1 MILPQDKNKTCKN
14 DVISAGKYVRA
25 KEHLKKSQK
34 NENFFSLSPNY
45 GTSVC
50 YLCPRKVR
58 LTKIVNNNVNKKS
71 RDMKNTDY
79 SSVNG
84 IQSIISSE
92 SSFSTLLDIIGD
104 LGLEVI
110 SVTGEE

>member
-1 MILPQDKNKTCKN
+1 MAQAC
-14 DVISAGKYVRA
+14 VIFAPGKSA
-25 KEHLKKSQK
+25 
-34 NENFFSLSPNY
+34 
-45 GTSVC
+45 
-50 YLCPRKVR
+50 
-58 LTKIVNNNVNKKS
+58 KIVNNNVNKKS

-110 SVTGEE
+110 SVKGEG

>member
-1 MILPQDKNKTCKN
+1 MT
-14 DVISAGKYVRA
+14 
-25 KEHLKKSQK
+25 
-34 NENFFSLSPNY
+34 
-45 GTSVC
+45 
-50 YLCPRKVR
+50 
-58 LTKIVNNNVNKKS
+58 LTKIVNNNVNKNS

>member
-1 MILPQDKNKTCKN
+1 
-14 DVISAGKYVRA
+14 
-25 KEHLKKSQK
+25 
-34 NENFFSLSPNY
+34 
-45 GTSVC
+45 
-50 YLCPRKVR
+50 
-58 LTKIVNNNVNKKS
+58 
-71 RDMKNTDY
+71 MKNTDY

-110 SVTGEE
+110 SVKGEG

>member
-1 MILPQDKNKTCKN
+1 MT
-14 DVISAGKYVRA
+14 
-25 KEHLKKSQK
+25 
-34 NENFFSLSPNY
+34 
-45 GTSVC
+45 
-50 YLCPRKVR
+50 

-79 SSVNG
+79 STAANG

-92 SSFSTLLDIIGD
+92 ASFSTLLDIIGD

-110 SVTGEE
+110 SVTNEE

>member
-1 MILPQDKNKTCKN
+1 MAQAYPIFAPGMSN
-14 DVISAGKYVRA
+14 
-25 KEHLKKSQK
+25 
-34 NENFFSLSPNY
+34 
-45 GTSVC
+45 
-50 YLCPRKVR
+50 
-58 LTKIVNNNVNKKS
+58 KIVKQQHQKKVTC
-71 RDMKNTDY
+71 DMKNTDY
-79 SSVNG
+79 SSANG

>member
-1 MILPQDKNKTCKN
+1 M
-14 DVISAGKYVRA
+14 
-25 KEHLKKSQK
+25 
-34 NENFFSLSPNY
+34 SPNY
-45 GTSVC
+45 GTSMC
-50 YLCPRKVR
+50 YLCPRKVKQNSDNN
-58 LTKIVNNNVNKKS
+58 TKKVTC
-71 RDMKNTDY
+71 DMKNTDY
-79 SSVNG
+79 SSANG

>member
-1 MILPQDKNKTCKN
+1 MAQAC
-14 DVISAGKYVRA
+14 VIFAPGK
-25 KEHLKKSQK
+25 SD
-34 NENFFSLSPNY
+34 
-45 GTSVC
+45 TD
-50 YLCPRKVR
+50 
-58 LTKIVNNNVNKKS
+58 KIVNNNVNKNS

-110 SVTGEE
+110 SVTGGE